1 MAERLSNGFADA
13 VNAVGS
19 VKTVMNDSVI
29 HIYSGI
35 QPATA
40 DATETG
46 DLLMILTQDS
56 LAFVPGA
63 PGNGLSMDVSTAGV
77 LAKTAAETWSG
88 EGLAAAGVGKAAGYF
103 RWYDNDVLTGLG
115 AAVAQVDDVTV
126 VNAVDGNTYAID
138 VDGTVYSHVALTS
151 STLITISNAL
161 AALIPNGVADGIS
174 KVTITNAT
182 PGVAQ
187 SVTIDGTTTVGTD
200 LTVTAITANRVA
212 AIRMDGAIGTTTAY
226 EMRMSNTTIVEAGPS
241 VVSTF
246 NYTTTKQ

>member
-1 MAERLSNGFADA
+1 MAERLSTGFADA
-13 VNAVGS
+13 VNTVGP

-29 HIYSGI
+29 HIYSGL

-40 DATETG
+40 DAVETG
-46 DLLMILTQDS
+46 DLLMIVTLDS

-77 LAKTAAETWSG
+77 LAKTVAETWSG
-88 EGLAAAGVGKAAGYF
+88 DGLAAAGTGTVAGWF
-103 RWYDNDVLTGLG
+103 RWYDNAVLTGAG

-126 VNAVDGNTYAID
+126 VNAVDANVYAID
-138 VDGTVYSHVALTS
+138 VDGTVYSHTAATS
-151 STLITISNAL
+151 STLITIADAL
-161 AALIPNGVADGIS
+161 AALIPNGVSDGIS
-174 KVTITNAT
+174 KVTITSAT

-212 AIRMDGAIGTTTAY
+212 AVRIDGAIGTTTSF
-226 EMRMSNTTIVEAGPS
+226 EMQLSNTTIVEAGPALFP
-241 VVSTF
+241 TF